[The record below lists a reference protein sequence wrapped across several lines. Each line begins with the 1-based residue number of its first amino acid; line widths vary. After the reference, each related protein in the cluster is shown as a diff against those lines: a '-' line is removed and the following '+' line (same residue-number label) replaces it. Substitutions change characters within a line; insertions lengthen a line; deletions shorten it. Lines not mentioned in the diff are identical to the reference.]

1 MLVTIC
7 SNHPCSRR
15 NKIHLPQ
22 EFVSAKDVTGGQMFI
37 QHLIFFVKMKNIIL
51 ICLEFSLIICHELS
65 NSKDMHLC
73 HTDTHIVLCRIV
85 SRGITNFKSVNEL
98 KAQLNFSKS
107 PEAFRQ
113 KLATSCASS
122 LSFSSFQPDNKYCC

>member
-22 EFVSAKDVTGGQMFI
+22 EFVSAKDVTEENVFKT
-37 QHLIFFVKMKNIIL
+37 LDSFVKMKNIIL
-51 ICLEFSLIICHELS
+51 ICLEFSLLICHELS
-65 NSKDMHLC
+65 NSKGMHLC

-85 SRGITNFKSVNEL
+85 SRGITNCKSVNEL
-98 KAQLNFSKS
+98 KAKTQFLEITRSISSKTGD
-107 PEAFRQ
+107 
-113 KLATSCASS
+113 KLCFLTLVFLFPA
-122 LSFSSFQPDNKYCC
+122 